1 MEERDL
7 KGIKVGKKEK
17 KMGKRGKK
25 KWDVYIE
32 NVRVNDKRIIG
43 GVEGRGLKKDMKVI
57 NRGSINI

>member
-1 MEERDL
+1 MVERDL